1 MILEI
6 NEKVKAAAASATG
19 ATEKPE
25 ALETATNI
33 ASKLPLNGT
42 DEEEEEVEEEED
54 ATEKSDGVTKEEKSQ
69 DLEEPA
75 ATGASM
81 SVNATM
87 KPIEGKTKTE
97 AIEDETKKE
106 TKETDT
112 EAPVEEGEED

>member
-6 NEKVKAAAASATG
+6 NEKVKAAVASATG

-42 DEEEEEVEEEED
+42 DEEEEEEEEE

-97 AIEDETKKE
+97 AIEEETKKE
-106 TKETDT
+106 TKETET

>member
-42 DEEEEEVEEEED
+42 DEEEEEEEED